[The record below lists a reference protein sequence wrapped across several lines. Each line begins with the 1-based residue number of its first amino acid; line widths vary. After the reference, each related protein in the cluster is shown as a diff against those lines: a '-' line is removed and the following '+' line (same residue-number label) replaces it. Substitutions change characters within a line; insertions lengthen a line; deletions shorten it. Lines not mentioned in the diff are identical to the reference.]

1 MFTNAKIKCDYIQF
15 VKRSE
20 KVLKIGGIYDKM
32 LTSADSS
39 L

>member
-1 MFTNAKIKCDYIQF
+1 MFTECKINCDYIQF

-32 LTSADSS
+32 QTTADSS